1 MLAPHT
7 IIGTNKPC
15 VGYITMQRVVKLYCI
30 YKFAFGMYLIISWN
44 LLNNFLKIKL
54 FILWLDKKNLF
65 VVACVSD

>member
-1 MLAPHT
+1 MLVPHT

-30 YKFAFGMYLIISWN
+30 YKFTFGMYLIISWN

-54 FILWLDKKNLF
+54 FILRLDEKSLF